1 VTSYERRS
9 LLGTGGFAQCY
20 EVVDIKTHEKFAA
33 KIVSKKD
40 LADRKTRSKLMLE
53 IKIHRY
59 NRHNTVH

>member
-1 VTSYERRS
+1 
-9 LLGTGGFAQCY
+9 
-20 EVVDIKTHEKFAA
+20 VVDIKTHEKFAA